1 MSEASP
7 ETQAQETE
15 APETEAVET
24 DLTAEVEKWKTLA
37 RKNEARAK
45 ENSAAAK
52 RLAEIEEAGKSEA
65 QKAQDRI
72 AALERELE
80 STRTTALRS
89 RIQAKHGISDEDA
102 ELFLT
107 GSDEDTL
114 TKQAERLAERV
125 ADRKKGGL
133 GPYVPAEGKSPADRT
148 TTDVRPGVDR
158 LRSAYATS
166 DTK

>member
-1 MSEASP
+1 MSEAAP
-7 ETQAQETE
+7 ETTTPETE
-15 APETEAVET
+15 APETEAPEV
-24 DLTAEVEKWKTLA
+24 DLAAEVEKWKTLSK
-37 RKNEARAK
+37 KNEARAK

-72 AALERELE
+72 ATLERELE
-80 STRTTALRS
+80 ATRSAALRS

-114 TKQAERLAERV
+114 TKQAERLAQRAE
-125 ADRKKGGL
+125 DRKKNGNHAPLQGRT
-133 GPYVPAEGKSPADRT
+133 PSSSSADDGDMREFARNLFES
-148 TTDVRPGVDR
+148 VE
-158 LRSAYATS
+158 
-166 DTK
+166 